1 MRTGRGDRLDR
12 LDASKK
18 KDLILSNLFLFEASS
33 RSRRSPLPVR
43 KVHTGRAGDTLPTC
57 PGKPVNPATEPSAGS
72 CRLCPA
78 EAKAQRRGS
87 QRQGQR
93 KVSRNPGEPRE
104 AINPAAEPSAGGCR
118 LARPKPKRS
127 VQDPSVRGSARHQ
140 AAPAVT
146 TALDRQGNVGVRKRC
161 APGVS
166 SFGDSMQHGWEIE
179 DSRPVLEK

>member
-1 MRTGRGDRLDR
+1 MRHLAGQGGHRSPCAKCTLGEQATPCRSARVNPSTLQ
-12 LDASKK
+12 L
-18 KDLILSNLFLFEASS
+18 
-33 RSRRSPLPVR
+33 SRRREAVGFARP
-43 KVHTGRAGDTLPTC
+43 
-57 PGKPVNPATEPSAGS
+57 KPKRSVEGPSV
-72 CRLCPA
+72 
-78 EAKAQRRGS
+78 RGS
-87 QRQGQR
+87 ARYQGIRASQER
-93 KVSRNPGEPRE
+93 LSTLQLSHRRE
-104 AINPAAEPSAGGCR
+104 AVGF
-118 LARPKPKRS
+118 ARPKPKRS